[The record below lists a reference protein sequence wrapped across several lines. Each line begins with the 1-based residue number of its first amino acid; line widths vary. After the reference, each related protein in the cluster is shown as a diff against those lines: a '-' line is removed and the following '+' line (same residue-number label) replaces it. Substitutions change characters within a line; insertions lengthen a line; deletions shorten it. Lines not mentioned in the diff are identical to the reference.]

1 MNEVSALLKRAN
13 GEPFAFPQGRR
24 NSLLVD
30 TLEVLVPHRVP
41 DSVLLYA
48 RDKVND
54 LYIYERTYLEQLG
67 VPRVS
72 DDYPA
77 DIVLYQ
83 PERNRLYFL
92 YAINRFG
99 PLFEHRKS
107 EMEALLKRCSAERVY
122 VTVLYN
128 RTDYFNYSMSI
139 AWHSQVWLA
148 QRPDHVILL
157 M

>member
-1 MNEVSALLKRAN
+1 MNEVSASLKRAN
-13 GEPFAFPQGRR
+13 GEPFSFPQGRH
-24 NSLLVD
+24 NSLIVD

-48 RDKVND
+48 RDKGND
-54 LYIYERTYLEQLG
+54 LFIDERAYLERLG

-72 DDYPA
+72 RDYPA

-83 PERNRLYFL
+83 PQHNRLYFL
-92 YAINRFG
+92 YAINCFG
-99 PLFEHRKS
+99 TLFEHRKS
-107 EMEALLKRCSAERVY
+107 EMEVMLKRCNAERVY

-128 RTDYFNYSMSI
+128 RTDYFNYSMSL

-148 QRPDHVILL
+148 DRPDHMILI